1 MEELVVFRTRRL
13 AGATLAVAAATA
25 LVAGCA
31 TGSGGSTSGASGN
44 TLTLWTHN
52 AGNSA
57 ELDVVKKIIKD
68 FNSSQSEYE
77 VKLQA
82 FPQSNYNDS
91 VVAAASARKL
101 PCLLDVDGPNVPNWA
116 WGGYLAP
123 IDVSGSE
130 VPLSAQLPS
139 TVGRYKDKVYAF
151 GFTDV
156 SLTFFARKSVLN
168 AYGIRIPTIDKPWTK
183 AEFDSAL
190 AELKKS
196 GKFQYPLEMGTGSL
210 GEWYPYGYSPQLQSF
225 GGDLVDRDGYKS
237 ASGILDGKEAV
248 EWATWFRSLVTKG
261 YLSKKSG
268 ADPNKDFLAG
278 KSALHWDGSWNAA
291 KNAAKLGDDLAII
304 PPVDFGNG
312 PKIGGASWQWAMSST
327 CSNKDGAQAW
337 LKFSRQSKYFVDYA
351 KATGT
356 IAATDA
362 AEQVDGYQPG
372 GKFSVF
378 ARFARTYAVVRPVT
392 PAYPYIS
399 TEFQKATQ
407 DILAGADPKD
417 ALGQAAKA
425 IDNNLETNNYYAG

>member
-1 MEELVVFRTRRL
+1 
-13 AGATLAVAAATA
+13 VAAATA

-31 TGSGGSTSGASGN
+31 TGSGGGSTSGADGD

-52 AGNSA
+52 AGNST

-68 FNSSQSEYE
+68 FNGSQSKYK

-82 FPQSNYNDS
+82 FPQSDYNNS

-130 VPLSAQLPS
+130 VPLDDQLPS
-139 TVGRYKDKVYAF
+139 TVGRYQDKVYAF
-151 GFTDV
+151 GFYDV
-156 SLTFFARKSVLN
+156 ALTFFARKSVLN
-168 AYGIRIPTIDKPWTK
+168 DYDIRIPTIDKPWTK
-183 AEFDSAL
+183 AEFDAAL
-190 AELKKS
+190 AKLKKS

-210 GEWYPYGYSPQLQSF
+210 GEWYPYAYSPQLQSF
-225 GGDLVDRDGYKS
+225 GGDLINRDGYKT
-237 ASGILDGKEAV
+237 ASGTLDGKKSV
-248 EWATWFRSLVTKG
+248 EWATWLGSLVKKG

-278 KSALHWDGSWNAA
+278 KSAIQWDGSWNAT
-291 KNAAKLGDDLAII
+291 KNAEKLGDDLAII

-327 CSNKDGAQAW
+327 CSNKAGAQAW
-337 LKFSRQSKYFVDYA
+337 LKFSRQTKYFVDYA
-351 KATGT
+351 KATST
-356 IAATDA
+356 IPATDA
-362 AEQVDGYQPG
+362 AAHQVTDYQPG
-372 GKFSVF
+372 GKFNVF
-378 ARFARTYAVVRPVT
+378 VQFAQKFAEVRPVT

-407 DILAGADPKD
+407 DILSGADPKD
-417 ALGQAAKA
+417 ALGRAAKD
-425 IDNNLETNNYYAG
+425 IDNDLKSNDHYTG

>member
-1 MEELVVFRTRRL
+1 MVFRTRRL
-13 AGATLAVAAATA
+13 AVASVAVAAATA

-31 TGSGGSTSGASGN
+31 TGSSGSTSGADGG

-68 FNSSQSEYE
+68 FNASQSKHKVE
-77 VKLQA
+77 LQA
-82 FPQSNYNDS
+82 FPQSDYNNS

-139 TVGRYKDKVYAF
+139 TVGRYQDKVYAF
-151 GFTDV
+151 GFYDV
-156 SLTFFARKSVLN
+156 SLAFFARKSVLN
-168 AYGIRIPTIDKPWTK
+168 EYGIRIPAIDRPWTK

-190 AELKKS
+190 AKLKKS
-196 GKFQYPLEMGTGSL
+196 GKFEYPLEMGTGGL
-210 GEWYPYGYSPQLQSF
+210 GEWYSYGYSPQLQSF
-225 GGDLVDRDGYKS
+225 GGDLIDRDGYQT
-237 ASGILDGKEAV
+237 ASGTLDGENAV
-248 EWATWFRSLVTKG
+248 EWATWFRSLVSKG

-278 KSALHWDGSWNAA
+278 KSAIQWDGSWNAA
-291 KNAAKLGDDLAII
+291 KNAGKLGDDLAII
-304 PPVDFGNG
+304 PPVDFGHG
-312 PKIGGASWQWAMSST
+312 PRIGGASWQWAMSST
-327 CSNKDGAQAW
+327 CSDKAGAQAW
-337 LKFSRQSKYFVDYA
+337 LKFSRQTKYFVDYA
-351 KATGT
+351 KATST
-356 IAATDA
+356 IPATEAAVR
-362 AEQVDGYQPG
+362 QVEGYQPG
-372 GKFSVF
+372 GKFNVF
-378 ARFARTYAVVRPVT
+378 VQYARKFAEVRPVT

-407 DILAGADPKD
+407 DILAGADPRN

-425 IDNNLETNNYYAG
+425 IDNNLKTNNYDAG

>member
-1 MEELVVFRTRRL
+1 MVFITRRL
-13 AGATLAVAAATA
+13 AGASVAVTAATA

-31 TGSGGSTSGASGN
+31 TGSGGSTSGASGD

-68 FNSSQSEYE
+68 FNTSQDTYE

-82 FPQSNYNDS
+82 FPQSDYNNS

-123 IDVSGSE
+123 IDVSGSD
-130 VPLSAQLPS
+130 VPLDDQLPS
-139 TVGRYKDKVYAF
+139 TVGRYKDKVYSF
-151 GFTDV
+151 GFYDV
-156 SLTFFARKSVLN
+156 ALTFFARKSVLN
-168 AYGIRIPTIDKPWTK
+168 EYDIRIPTTDKPWTK
-183 AEFDSAL
+183 SEFDSAL

-196 GKFQYPLEMGTGSL
+196 GQFEYPLEMGTGSL
-210 GEWYPYGYSPQLQSF
+210 GEWYPYAYSPQLQSF
-225 GGDLVDRDGYKS
+225 GGDLIDRDGYKT
-237 ASGILDGKEAV
+237 ASGTLDGEKAV
-248 EWATWFRSLVTKG
+248 EWATWFGSLVDKG

-278 KSALHWDGSWNAA
+278 KSAIQWDGSWNAA
-291 KNAAKLGDDLAII
+291 KNAEKLGDDLAII
-304 PPVDFGNG
+304 PPVDFGDG
-312 PKIGGASWQWAMSST
+312 PRIGGASWQWAMSST
-327 CSNKDGAQAW
+327 CSNKAGAEAW
-337 LKFSRQSKYFVDYA
+337 LKFSRRTEYFVDYA

-356 IAATDA
+356 LPATDA
-362 AEQVDGYQPG
+362 AAQQIADYQPG
-372 GKFSVF
+372 GRFNVLVQF
-378 ARFARTYAVVRPVT
+378 AREFAQVRPVT

-399 TEFQKATQ
+399 AEFQKATQ
-407 DILAGADPKD
+407 DILAGADPEK

-425 IDNNLETNNYYAG
+425 IDNDLKSNDYYAG

>member
-1 MEELVVFRTRRL
+1 MWRTRRL
-13 AGATLAVAAATA
+13 AVASVAVAAATA

-57 ELDVVKKIIKD
+57 ELDVVKKIIKE
-68 FNSSQSEYE
+68 FNASQDKYE

-82 FPQSNYNDS
+82 FPQSDYNNS

-101 PCLLDVDGPNVPNWA
+101 PCLLDVDGPNVANWA

-130 VPLSAQLPS
+130 VPLSDQLPS
-139 TVGRYKDKVYAF
+139 TVGRYQDKVYAF
-151 GFTDV
+151 GFYDV
-156 SLTFFARKSVLN
+156 ALTFFARKSVLN
-168 AYGIRIPTIDKPWTK
+168 RYGIRVPTIDKPWTK

-190 AELKKS
+190 AKLKKS
-196 GKFQYPLEMGTGSL
+196 GKFEYPLEMGTGGS
-210 GEWYPYGYSPQLQSF
+210 GEWWPYAFSPQLQSF
-225 GGDLVDRDGYKS
+225 GGDLINRDGYKT
-237 ASGILDGKEAV
+237 ASGTLDGKNSVA
-248 EWATWFRSLVTKG
+248 WATWFQSLVSKG
-261 YLSKKSG
+261 YMAKKSG

-278 KSALHWDGSWNAA
+278 KSAIQWDGSWNAA
-291 KNAAKLGDDLAII
+291 KNAEKLGDDLAII

-337 LKFSRQSKYFVDYA
+337 LKFSRQTKYFVDYA

-356 IAATDA
+356 LPGTEAA

-372 GKFSVF
+372 GKFNELVEF
-378 ARFARTYAVVRPVT
+378 ARKYAVVRPVT

-399 TEFQKATQ
+399 TEFQKAAQ

-417 ALGQAAKA
+417 ALGQAAKD
-425 IDNNLETNNYYAG
+425 IDNNLKTNNYYAG

>member
-1 MEELVVFRTRRL
+1 MVFRTRRL
-13 AGATLAVAAATA
+13 AVASVAALAATA

-31 TGSGGSTSGASGN
+31 TGSGGSSTSGAKGD

-68 FNSSQSEYE
+68 FNGSQSTYKVE
-77 VKLQA
+77 LQA
-82 FPQSNYNDS
+82 FPQSDYNNS

-139 TVGRYKDKVYAF
+139 TVGRYQGKVYAF
-151 GFTDV
+151 GFYDV
-156 SLTFFARKSVLN
+156 SLAFFARKSVLKE
-168 AYGIRIPTIDKPWTK
+168 YGIRIPTLDKPWTK

-190 AELKKS
+190 AKLKKS
-196 GKFQYPLEMGTGSL
+196 GKFPYPLEMGTGSL
-210 GEWYPYGYSPQLQSF
+210 GEWYPYAYSPQLQSF
-225 GGDLVDRDGYKS
+225 GGDLIDRDGYQT
-237 ASGILDGKEAV
+237 ASGTLDGKDAV
-248 EWATWFRSLVTKG
+248 EWATWFRSLVAKG

-278 KSALHWDGSWNAA
+278 KSALQWDGSWNAA

-304 PPVDFGNG
+304 PPVDFGHG

-327 CSNKDGAQAW
+327 CSNKAGAQAW
-337 LKFSRQSKYFVDYA
+337 LKFARQTKYFVDYA
-351 KATGT
+351 EATGT
-356 IAATDA
+356 IPATDA
-362 AEQVDGYQPG
+362 AAQQVDGYQPG

-378 ARFARTYAVVRPVT
+378 TRFAREYAVVRPVT

-399 TEFQKATQ
+399 TEFQKAVQ
-407 DILAGADPKD
+407 DILAGADPEK
-417 ALGQAAKA
+417 ALGQATKD
-425 IDNNLETNNYYAG
+425 IDTNLKTNRY